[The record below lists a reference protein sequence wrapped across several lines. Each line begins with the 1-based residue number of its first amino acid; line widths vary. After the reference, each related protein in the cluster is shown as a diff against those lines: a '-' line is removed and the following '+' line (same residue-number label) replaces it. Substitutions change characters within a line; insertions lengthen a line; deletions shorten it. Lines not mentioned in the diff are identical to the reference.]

1 MSLRGSLIENK
12 HGRMFPR
19 VIWLQ
24 HTDTDPNEVHGGSLH
39 HELAAT
45 LGSII
50 YTVLVLESAQKQEHG
65 GVGEGYD
72 KVAKGNEA
80 KRCEWK
86 WESLKEYYEA
96 YVRSC
101 EFETYG
107 DATLLTM
114 LEACNIH

>member
-12 HGRMFPR
+12 HGRVFPR
-19 VIWLQ
+19 VIWWQ

-50 YTVLVLESAQKQEHG
+50 YTVLVLESAQKQEQG

-96 YVRSC
+96 
-101 EFETYG
+101 
-107 DATLLTM
+107 
-114 LEACNIH
+114 